1 VCVCVCECVCV
12 CACVCVY
19 VCTPCVFGACCDLY
33 CERQVCLRDA
43 VSRAGGHDSVDDGD
57 RKMDPACRLDELVS
71 PKNVKGINVL
81 LEDSSKSVPMEF
93 EVSSSGTLICSTSLR
108 PIGNLTMFLADI
120 CTRCSRIAVLQN
132 IRCLF
137 AGCGSGSG
145 SGSSHS

>member
-1 VCVCVCECVCV
+1 VSVCVCVHACVCVCVCT
-12 CACVCVY
+12 AR
-19 VCTPCVFGACCDLY
+19 VFGACCDLY

-43 VSRAGGHDSVDDGD
+43 VSRAGGHDSVEVDD
-57 RKMDPACRLDELVS
+57 RKLDSACRLDELVS
-71 PKNVKGINVL
+71 PKNVPG
-81 LEDSSKSVPMEF
+81 MEF

-108 PIGNLTMFLADI
+108 PIGNFAEPKRWEFVFGSLI
-120 CTRCSRIAVLQN
+120 CTRCSRIAVLQH